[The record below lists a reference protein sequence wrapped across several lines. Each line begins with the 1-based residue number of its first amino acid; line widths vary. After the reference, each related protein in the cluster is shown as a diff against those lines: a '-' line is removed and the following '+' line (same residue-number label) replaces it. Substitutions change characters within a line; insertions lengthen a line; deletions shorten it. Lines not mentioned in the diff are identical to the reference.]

1 MKAFLLA
8 TASVALMAG
17 GALAQNYSAPP
28 TYGSVNLNAG
38 FTPDPYNVNITSG
51 GSIAASNV
59 SSECRGWVANAP
71 DYSVNYAAGGY
82 DLTIGATSNSD
93 TTLLV
98 NGPNGEWYCD
108 DDGGQGLNP
117 LIHLNNPNSG
127 RYDVWIG
134 SYSQGDFAATTLS
147 VSEIGVTQGNA
158 GTPNYA
164 ATPTFGSVNLN
175 SGFTPDPYLVNVT
188 SGGARSAAAIS
199 SSCRGWIADAPDFS
213 VNYNAGGY
221 NTLTIG
227 AVSGSDTTLVVNDA
241 FGNWYCDDDGGD
253 GVNPL
258 VTLTNLAS
266 GRYDIWV
273 GSYSQGNNAA
283 SVLSISEVGL
293 TASNSGTPNTY
304 AQPTFGSANLNAG
317 FTPDPYVVTVNSG
330 GARRASDISSSC
342 RGWIADA
349 PDFSV
354 NYNAGGYS
362 TLTIGA
368 VSNSDTTLVINDA
381 YGNWYCDDD
390 GGNGLNPLVTL
401 TNLASGRYDIW
412 VGSYSQGDYAT
423 SQLSISEIGQVAGQQ
438 PPVYVPPQQSG
449 INMSAP
455 AAYGTVSLRAG
466 FQPDPYRVSITSGG
480 GYRADS
486 VRSGCAGWVASAPDF
501 ELTYSAGSLPLIIS
515 AASNS
520 DTTLLINDPNG
531 NWFCDDDGGNA
542 GLNPSLRFNNAA
554 SGVYDIWIGSYS
566 QGNNATASLS
576 ISELY
581 SE

>member
-1 MKAFLLA
+1 MRTLLLA

-17 GALAQNYSAPP
+17 GALAQNFSAPP

-38 FTPDPYNVNITSG
+38 FTPDPFNVRITSG
-51 GSIAASNV
+51 GSIPATNV
-59 SSECRGWVANAP
+59 SPECRGWVANAP
-71 DYSVNYAAGGY
+71 DYSVNYAAGGF
-82 DLTIGATSNSD
+82 DLTIGATSGSD

-108 DDGGQGLNP
+108 DDSGEGLNP
-117 LIHLNNPNSG
+117 LIHLNYPTSG
-127 RYDVWIG
+127 RYDIWIG
-134 SYSQGDFAATTLS
+134 AYSRGDNAATTLS
-147 VSEIGVTQGNA
+147 VSEIGATECCGT

-164 ATPTFGSVNLN
+164 AAPTFGSVNLS
-175 SGFTPDPYLVNVT
+175 SGFTPDPFTVNVT

-199 SSCRGWIADAPDFS
+199 SACRGWIADAPDFS

-221 NTLTIG
+221 DTLTIG
-227 AVSGSDTTLVVNDA
+227 AVSSSDTTLVV
-241 FGNWYCDDDGGD
+241 
-253 GVNPL
+253 
-258 VTLTNLAS
+258 
-266 GRYDIWV
+266 
-273 GSYSQGNNAA
+273 
-283 SVLSISEVGL
+283 
-293 TASNSGTPNTY
+293 
-304 AQPTFGSANLNAG
+304 
-317 FTPDPYVVTVNSG
+317 
-330 GARRASDISSSC
+330 
-342 RGWIADA
+342 
-349 PDFSV
+349 
-354 NYNAGGYS
+354 
-362 TLTIGA
+362 
-368 VSNSDTTLVINDA
+368 NDA

-412 VGSYSQGDYAT
+412 VGSYSQGDYAN
-423 SQLSISEIGQVAGQQ
+423 SVLSISEIGLVAGAPPPAYVPQQ
-438 PPVYVPPQQSG
+438 PRPQPGSG

-455 AAYGTVSLRAG
+455 ASYGTVSLRAG
-466 FQPDPYRVSITSGG
+466 FQPDPYRVNITSGG

-515 AASNS
+515 AASSS

-554 SGVYDIWIGSYS
+554 SGVYDIWVGSYS
-566 QGNNATASLS
+566 QGNNATSSLS